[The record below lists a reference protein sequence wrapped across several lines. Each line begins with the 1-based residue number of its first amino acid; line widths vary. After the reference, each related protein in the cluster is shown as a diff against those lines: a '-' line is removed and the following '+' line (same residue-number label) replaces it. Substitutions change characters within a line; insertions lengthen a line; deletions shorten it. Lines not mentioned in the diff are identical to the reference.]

1 MTAALSPAVARPPH
15 VTDAAFYDFDLHADP
30 AFLVDPHA
38 RILDLLKNAPPV
50 FWTPRNGGHWM
61 VIGHAANFEASRDT
75 EGFSSEVIPQKQIQ
89 AMLAQRPAGSP
100 HMPQPWPINIDPPL
114 HTAYRAPLNK
124 VFSPKAIMALRDSI
138 RELAIELIENMKPK
152 GSVDFISE
160 VAEPLPVQVFLKMF
174 GLPVERQ
181 HEYRAVV
188 KEHMAGH
195 SNMDP
200 RAVMMR
206 LLKVTAIMR
215 ETLLDRKENPKD
227 DIISM
232 LWQAGIGG
240 KPTTMDDMENY
251 CVVLF
256 AAGLDTV
263 VNGMGLGVRHL
274 ATHPELQ
281 RQLRADPSL
290 ISAASE
296 EMLRRYTFTVPPRRV
311 NKDMTFH
318 GADLKSGDRAM
329 LFLPAADLD
338 AKEFEQPEQ
347 YELKREKVHIAFGAG
362 PHRCL
367 GSHLARAELNSMYE
381 ELLARIPEFR
391 LVEDKPLRFHGG
403 HVIGPDA
410 LWIRWDS

>member
-1 MTAALSPAVARPPH
+1 MTAALSPAVARPSH

-61 VIGHAANFEASRDT
+61 LIGHAANFEASRDT

-152 GSVDFISE
+152 GSVDFITE

-195 SNMDP
+195 ANMDP

-290 ISAASE
+290 VSAASE

-367 GSHLARAELNSMYE
+367 GSHLARAELNIMYE

-403 HVIGPDA
+403 HVIGPEA
-410 LWIRWDS
+410 LWIRWD

>member
-1 MTAALSPAVARPPH
+1 MPDSAC
-15 VTDAAFYDFDLHADP
+15 YDFDLYADP
-30 AFLVDPHA
+30 AFLADPHT

-124 VFSPKAIMALRDSI
+124 VFSPKAILALKDSI
-138 RELAIELIENMKPK
+138 RELAIELIEKMKPK
-152 GSVDFISE
+152 GTADFITD

-195 SNMDP
+195 TNMDP
-200 RAVMMR
+200 RSVMMR

-215 ETLLDRKENPKD
+215 ETLLDRKEHPKD

-232 LWQAGIGG
+232 LWQTEING

-281 RQLRADPSL
+281 KQLRADPSL
-290 ISAASE
+290 VSAATE
-296 EMLRRYTFTVPPRRV
+296 EMLRRYTFTVPAASVVAEVRGHGDQGRAVARRAQRQGRGYAMPLAEPPIIVVVGATVEV
-311 NKDMTFH
+311 N
-318 GADLKSGDRAM
+318 GAT
-329 LFLPAADLD
+329 AAGRV
-338 AKEFEQPEQ
+338 P
-347 YELKREKVHIAFGAG
+347 G
-362 PHRCL
+362 P
-367 GSHLARAELNSMYE
+367 LA
-381 ELLARIPEFR
+381 
-391 LVEDKPLRFHGG
+391 D
-403 HVIGPDA
+403 D
-410 LWIRWDS
+410 